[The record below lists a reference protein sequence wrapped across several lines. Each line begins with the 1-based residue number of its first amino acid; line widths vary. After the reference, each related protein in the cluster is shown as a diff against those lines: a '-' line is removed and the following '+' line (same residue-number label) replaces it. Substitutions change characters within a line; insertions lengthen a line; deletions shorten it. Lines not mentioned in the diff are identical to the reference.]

1 MPADTAPGTETAARA
16 TPLWERLAG
25 SAVYDLAH
33 GLERG
38 IPASP
43 NHPAFQ
49 MSLLRRHGDLVR
61 EDGGSA
67 ANEIIVTGGHVGTH
81 IDALAHVSQ
90 DGKLHGGVDAAEVT
104 SHEGFAVLGIDQFPP
119 LLCRGVLLDVARVHG
134 VEVLEPGYEVTA
146 RDLERAEEVA
156 GTAVRAGDAV
166 LVRTGWSSHFHDA
179 ERFRGQGEG
188 APGPG
193 EEAARWLATRGV
205 ALTGGET
212 IAYEVVHPGAGHR
225 TLPVHRTLLVEA
237 GINIIEVMDLRS
249 LGAAGVAEFAFVAAP
264 LKLVGATGSP
274 LRPLAIVEE
283 GR

>member
-1 MPADTAPGTETAARA
+1 MQTDTGSPRAADAA
-16 TPLWERLAG
+16 PLWERLAG
-25 SAVYDLAH
+25 ATVHDLAH
-33 GLERG
+33 GLKRG

-43 NHPAFQ
+43 NHPPFQ

-61 EDGGSA
+61 DDGGSA

-104 SHEGFAVLGIDQFPP
+104 SHEGFAVLGIDRFPP

-134 VEVLEPGYEVTA
+134 VDVLQPGYEVTVE
-146 RDLERAEEVA
+146 DLERAEELA
-156 GTAVRAGDAV
+156 GTDVRAGDAA
-166 LVRTGWSSHFHDA
+166 LVRTGWSSHFDDA
-179 ERFRGQGEG
+179 ERFRGQADG

-193 EEAARWLATRGV
+193 VAAARWLTSRSV
-205 ALTGGET
+205 AVTGGET
-212 IAYEVVHPGAGHR
+212 IAYEVVPPGSGHR
-225 TLPVHRTLLVEA
+225 PLPVHRTLLVEA

-249 LGAAGVAEFAFVAAP
+249 LAAADVFEFAFVAAP

-274 LRPLAIVEE
+274 LRPLAVVEAP
-283 GR
+283 G